1 MNDKPAAR
9 RGTFLLVFIL
19 IVTALG
25 IARCVNP
32 SLTLSPIAGNAPE
45 GQAKDSPSGREVQ
58 SPGPKAPAAAPVP
71 DSIGR
76 QSRHVDSLLL
86 RPRARLTLLR
96 PDGKPVKNRVTS
108 VRRFETSF
116 PDLND
121 VQLATAQR
129 LGISHI
135 ENRDEAVRR
144 LKELVYVG
152 DTEGDCRQTHI
163 AEMPFVFASYGF
175 GHCDNAD
182 MTVGSFEELVETFDK
197 IK

>member
-45 GQAKDSPSGREVQ
+45 GQAKDSLSGREVL
-58 SPGPKAPAAAPVP
+58 SAGPKAPAAAPVP

-152 DTEGDCRQTHI
+152 DN
-163 AEMPFVFASYGF
+163 PFYAVQPLHSPYP
-175 GHCDNAD
+175 
-182 MTVGSFEELVETFDK
+182 T
-197 IK
+197 